1 MMLGPVAYDKAF
13 STAQEVVAQYF
24 PVDSA
29 DAESGVILSRP
40 VYAEPSRLGATGSAP
55 DRQFAEMTLRADG
68 RYVVA
73 TLSVAVQRE
82 GSAAY
87 RTFRGRQENYSGMPN
102 QTPADLEGAT
112 TPRQND
118 VWETYRYNRML
129 ERTILRDLDRLLRPP
144 AGAP

>member
-1 MMLGPVAYDKAF
+1 
-13 STAQEVVAQYF
+13 
-24 PVDSA
+24 
-29 DAESGVILSRP
+29 
-40 VYAEPSRLGATGSAP
+40 
-55 DRQFAEMTLRADG
+55 MTLRADG